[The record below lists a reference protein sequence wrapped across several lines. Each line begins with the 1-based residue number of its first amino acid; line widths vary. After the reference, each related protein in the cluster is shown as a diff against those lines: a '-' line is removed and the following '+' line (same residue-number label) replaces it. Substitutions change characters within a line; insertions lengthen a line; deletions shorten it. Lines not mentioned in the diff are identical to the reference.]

1 MRKIFV
7 LSAVLLSVL
16 SGFVLSSCSND
27 ENLEVLEKSQQS
39 LLNPNA
45 KDFKALLVDNLKKG
59 ETRNG
64 GQVILS
70 VEQMKLLESSSVK
83 VLKDFGFTDEELKEY
98 SDKNDPRLI
107 LMGAIFLG
115 IAESNNV
122 QTMADDACYDANKA
136 LDCMYSTLKDAIG
149 VTLVEEIWNSV
160 KAYKCLTKKI
170 LKEAIEQGLKK
181 VPGISIVTIIY
192 DYSSCMGWI

>member
-1 MRKIFV
+1 MRKNVF
-7 LSAVLLSVL
+7 SAILLFAL
-16 SGFVLSSCSND
+16 FGFVLSSCSND
-27 ENLEVLEKSQQS
+27 ENLEALEMSQRS
-39 LLNPNA
+39 LLNSEAQNFKKELVVALKDA
-45 KDFKALLVDNLKKG
+45 KTRSGEQAQLSVDQLKKL
-59 ETRNG
+59 
-64 GQVILS
+64 QAPSIA
-70 VEQMKLLESSSVK
+70 

-98 SDKNDPRLI
+98 SDNNDPKLI
-107 LMGAIFLG
+107 LMSAIFVG
-115 IAESNNV
+115 ISETNQV
-122 QTMADDACYDANKA
+122 QTRADDDCYNAEKA

-181 VPGISIVTIIY
+181 VPGISVITIIY